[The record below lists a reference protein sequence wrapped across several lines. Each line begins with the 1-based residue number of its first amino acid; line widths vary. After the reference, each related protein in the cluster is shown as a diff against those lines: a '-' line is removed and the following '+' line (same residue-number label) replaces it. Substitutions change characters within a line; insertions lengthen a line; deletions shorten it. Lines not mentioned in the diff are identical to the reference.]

1 MKKSNRLS
9 VRVLALLM
17 TFVMVFSLGTTVFA
31 ANTEITSTEYYTIS
45 YNSDADVP
53 EVVVSLNAEAFGELL
68 AERNFTKEELKKF
81 LPEFVAEILETRS
94 MPSIGELVDFFPEEM
109 LNKSELAK
117 IIPADL
123 LEKYFTTDLIEKILP
138 KSEWANVLPVKDVIN
153 AEEIEYIMDNYPNVV
168 KSLLTADVIKSL
180 MTDDVL
186 DALLTPEVVDA
197 LVTEEIIK
205 KLATPEVIKALMTKE
220 VVNAL
225 ATPDVV
231 KQLMTQD
238 VVDALVT
245 ADVLTSLMTP
255 EIMNEL
261 VDPTLAASLMTQEV
275 IDALVSSDVLVSLM
289 TPEVVNQLAT
299 PEVVQ
304 SLFTAD
310 VMNALVSEDDLMG
323 LVDNVVLQKLVS
335 GYNFAI
341 KFAQN
346 QPKVEALI
354 AAGVLSYDDLYNC
367 LSDAQK
373 SQISDHLS
381 DERKLMKVLNF
392 FSGTNTKLRGL
403 LRERY
408 QGIVAVLG
416 ADTIVEWNGTINV
429 VNAIG
434 KDQVITAI
442 GGAEAVINHVGPAK
456 VLEAVGSEKAIEVI
470 TIDTIVAKIGIE
482 NIVNEVG
489 AATILDKVGF
499 DKVIEKVGMDNII
512 DKVGVDAILAE
523 VGTDRIIEVVG
534 TDKIISTVGPDAIIE
549 EIGMDNIINEIGLDA
564 IIDEVGTD
572 KIISTVG
579 MDAIL
584 NKVGMDNV
592 INSVMANTDAD
603 YINRLI
609 QKVLESPNFD
619 FNKVLSAVDKSVIK
633 EELKN
638 IFIKVFM
645 NDIDSIDLLY
655 HDGVDTSANIFAFNA
670 TDVKMELKLQ
680 AMSDA
685 VLASVPD
692 TSDLMSVEDGST
704 FYMIGLGMTFANNAN
719 AYGFKVR
726 VTLDGNTDT
735 LKAYAEKLATVLTYS
750 ANAGLTVDVTDFDEN
765 AFISFAD
772 VLRKALATDRLTDA
786 EKAKLF
792 TIFTKE
798 GQDLLDALEAFDFDV
813 EWIDDKYV
821 PYLEQIRDK
830 MLTVLERVV
839 DSSSVNYRNFTL
851 ASCYDDLFLTFDLND
866 SVSVPTAKLIQK
878 LCEKVGFSISDFNS
892 IFGSYEEYVSYN
904 LDFTFGMDEVYRV
917 RYFDAN
923 DNLVYTTFLPMGTN
937 LSVINNNTSEL
948 SGKAGIYGWADADGN
963 IVTVTP
969 DYAHLDLYP
978 ANELNVDE
986 ETYTATFVADGKI
999 VDKVVFKEGD
1009 TKLSREPKVP
1019 EKIGYHGR
1027 WENYKLADKDITIK
1041 AIYTAKTYTVIYDAN
1056 GGEGTMANQIL
1067 SYDKADTLKACGFT
1081 REGHTFLGWNTKA
1094 DGSGVFYADQQV
1106 VKNMTIVDGIVLY
1119 AQWQVKAPNVHTVT
1133 FMANGVVVDKVT
1145 FNEGDKELSR
1155 VPEVPTRT
1163 GYTGAW
1169 EGYVLANTDITVNA
1183 VYTANE
1189 YTVVFNANGG
1199 AGSMPNQTMTYDTFA
1214 NLCANTY
1221 AYAGHTFAGWNTQ
1234 ADGTGTSYADGENVK
1249 NLAESGEV
1257 TLYAQWNEEVTNTTE
1272 STEGTTT
1279 TAPVEQDGGFNW
1291 LVLVIVLAVLA
1302 VGGGVAGFL
1311 VYNKKKSV

>member
-53 EVVVSLNAEAFGELL
+53 EVVVSLNAEAFDELL

-180 MTDDVL
+180 
-186 DALLTPEVVDA
+186 
-197 LVTEEIIK
+197 
-205 KLATPEVIKALMTKE
+205 ATPE
-220 VVNAL
+220 
-225 ATPDVV
+225 VV
-231 KQLMTQD
+231 KQLMTPD
-238 VVDALVT
+238 VVDKLVT
-245 ADVLTSLMTP
+245 PDVLTSLMTP
-255 EIMNEL
+255 EVVNEL
-261 VDPTLAASLMTQEV
+261 VDGKVLEELMEGDVVDKLVTPALLKSLLQT
-275 IDALVSSDVLVSLM
+275 
-289 TPEVVNQLAT
+289 VNVAD
-299 PEVVQ
+299 
-304 SLFTAD
+304 LFTAN
-310 VMNALVSEDDLMG
+310 VAQSLANEELVNALVDG
-323 LVDNVVLQKLVS
+323 NVLTQTNL
-335 GYNFAI
+335 
-341 KFAQN
+341 
-346 QPKVEALI
+346 EALI
-354 AAGVLSYDDLYNC
+354 T
-367 LSDAQK
+367 SDADK
-373 SQISDHLS
+373 LEVATASDPLAKAV
-381 DERKLMKVLNF
+381 EIVLAKYMT
-392 FSGTNTKLRGL
+392 GLTNL
-403 LRERY
+403 L
-408 QGIVAVLG
+408 VAN
-416 ADTIVEWNGTINV
+416 ADAVV
-429 VNAIG
+429 DVVAPADLVNAIG
-434 KDQVITAI
+434 QDTIIEKIGMTTIINKIGAQAI
-442 GGAEAVINHVGPAK
+442 IDEVGTK
-456 VLEAVGSEKAIEVI
+456 KILEVI
-470 TIDTIVAKIGIE
+470 GS
-482 NIVNEVG
+482 
-489 AATILDKVGF
+489 
-499 DKVIEKVGMDNII
+499 DKVIEEVGMDNII
-512 DKVGVDAILAE
+512 EKISVDAILAE
-523 VGTDRIIEVVG
+523 VSTDRIIEV
-534 TDKIISTVGPDAIIE
+534 
-549 EIGMDNIINEIGLDA
+549 
-564 IIDEVGTD
+564 
-572 KIISTVG
+572 VG

-878 LCEKVGFSISDFNS
+878 LCEKVGFSIDQFNS
-892 IFGSYEEYVSYN
+892 IFGSYEEYVSYD

-937 LSVINNNTSEL
+937 LSIINNYTAEL
-948 SGKAGIYGWADADGN
+948 NGKAGVYGWADADGN

-978 ANELNVDE
+978 ANELKVDE

-999 VDKVVFKEGD
+999 VDKVTFEEGD

-1056 GGEGTMANQIL
+1056 GGEGAMANQIM

-1214 NLCANTY
+1214 NLSANTY
-1221 AYAGHTFAGWNTQ
+1221 AYAGHTFAGWNTK

>member
-153 AEEIEYIMDNYPNVV
+153 AEEIEYIMDNYPAV
-168 KSLLTADVIKSL
+168 LTALLSAEVINAFANDAEIVDALKASPEVINML
-180 MTDDVL
+180 LADANVRAALLANDALISDLFTDDVVESL
-186 DALLTPEVVDA
+186 VNDGSAIDDTTVENLLTDEEKQIVAACDPADRTAKTIELVMKNHKDALLASVDPSVILDAVGGVEAVYNSGKVKVDDLVAALGGASA
-197 LVTEEIIK
+197 LVNILDTDLIVEI
-205 KLATPEVIKALMTKE
+205 V
-220 VVNAL
+220 
-225 ATPDVV
+225 
-231 KQLMTQD
+231 
-238 VVDALVT
+238 
-245 ADVLTSLMTP
+245 
-255 EIMNEL
+255 
-261 VDPTLAASLMTQEV
+261 
-275 IDALVSSDVLVSLM
+275 
-289 TPEVVNQLAT
+289 
-299 PEVVQ
+299 
-304 SLFTAD
+304 
-310 VMNALVSEDDLMG
+310 
-323 LVDNVVLQKLVS
+323 
-335 GYNFAI
+335 GYDI
-341 KFAQN
+341 
-346 QPKVEALI
+346 
-354 AAGVLSYDDLYNC
+354 VLS
-367 LSDAQK
+367 K
-373 SQISDHLS
+373 
-381 DERKLMKVLNF
+381 
-392 FSGTNTKLRGL
+392 
-403 LRERY
+403 
-408 QGIVAVLG
+408 
-416 ADTIVEWNGTINV
+416 
-429 VNAIG
+429 
-434 KDQVITAI
+434 
-442 GGAEAVINHVGPAK
+442 
-456 VLEAVGSEKAIEVI
+456 
-470 TIDTIVAKIGIE
+470 ID
-482 NIVNEVG
+482 
-489 AATILDKVGF
+489 
-499 DKVIEKVGMDNII
+499 
-512 DKVGVDAILAE
+512 
-523 VGTDRIIEVVG
+523 
-534 TDKIISTVGPDAIIE
+534 
-549 EIGMDNIINEIGLDA
+549 
-564 IIDEVGTD
+564 
-572 KIISTVG
+572 
-579 MDAIL
+579 
-584 NKVGMDNV
+584 MDNV

-670 TDVKMELKLQ
+670 TDFKMELKLQ

-786 EKAKLF
+786 EKAELF

-878 LCEKVGFSISDFNS
+878 LCEKVGFSIDQFNS
-892 IFGSYEEYVSYN
+892 IFGSYEEYVSYD

-937 LSVINNNTSEL
+937 LSIINNYTAEL
-948 SGKAGIYGWADADGN
+948 NGKAGVYGWADADGN

-978 ANELNVDE
+978 ANELKVDE

-999 VDKVVFKEGD
+999 VDKVTFKEGD

-1056 GGEGTMANQIL
+1056 GGEGAMANQIM

-1119 AQWQVKAPNVHTVT
+1119 AQWQVNAPNVHTVT

-1155 VPEVPTRT
+1155 VPAVPTRT

-1214 NLCANTY
+1214 NLSANTY
-1221 AYAGHTFAGWNTQ
+1221 AYAGHTFAGWNTN

-1249 NLAESGEV
+1249 NVAESGEV

>member
-153 AEEIEYIMDNYPNVV
+153 AEEIEYIMDNYPAV
-168 KSLLTADVIKSL
+168 LTALLSAEVINAFANDAEIVDALKASPEVINML
-180 MTDDVL
+180 LADANVRAALLANDALISDLFTDDVVESL
-186 DALLTPEVVDA
+186 VNDGSAIDDTTVENLLTDEEKQIVAACDPADRTAKTIELVMKNHKDALLASVDPSVILDAVGGVEAVYNSGKVKVDDLVAALGGASA
-197 LVTEEIIK
+197 LVNILDTDLIVEI
-205 KLATPEVIKALMTKE
+205 V
-220 VVNAL
+220 
-225 ATPDVV
+225 
-231 KQLMTQD
+231 
-238 VVDALVT
+238 
-245 ADVLTSLMTP
+245 
-255 EIMNEL
+255 
-261 VDPTLAASLMTQEV
+261 
-275 IDALVSSDVLVSLM
+275 
-289 TPEVVNQLAT
+289 
-299 PEVVQ
+299 
-304 SLFTAD
+304 
-310 VMNALVSEDDLMG
+310 
-323 LVDNVVLQKLVS
+323 
-335 GYNFAI
+335 GYDI
-341 KFAQN
+341 
-346 QPKVEALI
+346 
-354 AAGVLSYDDLYNC
+354 VLS
-367 LSDAQK
+367 K
-373 SQISDHLS
+373 
-381 DERKLMKVLNF
+381 
-392 FSGTNTKLRGL
+392 
-403 LRERY
+403 
-408 QGIVAVLG
+408 
-416 ADTIVEWNGTINV
+416 
-429 VNAIG
+429 
-434 KDQVITAI
+434 
-442 GGAEAVINHVGPAK
+442 
-456 VLEAVGSEKAIEVI
+456 
-470 TIDTIVAKIGIE
+470 ID
-482 NIVNEVG
+482 
-489 AATILDKVGF
+489 
-499 DKVIEKVGMDNII
+499 
-512 DKVGVDAILAE
+512 
-523 VGTDRIIEVVG
+523 
-534 TDKIISTVGPDAIIE
+534 
-549 EIGMDNIINEIGLDA
+549 
-564 IIDEVGTD
+564 
-572 KIISTVG
+572 
-579 MDAIL
+579 
-584 NKVGMDNV
+584 MDNV
-592 INSVMANTDAD
+592 INSVMTNTDEA
-603 YINRLI
+603 YVNRLI

-619 FNKVLSAVDKSVIK
+619 FNKILSSVDKSVIK

-670 TDVKMELKLQ
+670 TDFKMELKLQ

-786 EKAKLF
+786 EKAELF

-878 LCEKVGFSISDFNS
+878 LCEKVGFSIDQFNS
-892 IFGSYEEYVSYN
+892 IFGSYEEYVSYD

-923 DNLVYTTFLPMGTN
+923 DNLIYTTFLPMGTN
-937 LSVINNNTSEL
+937 LSIINNYTAEL
-948 SGKAGIYGWADADGN
+948 NGKAGVYGWADADGN

-978 ANELNVDE
+978 ANELKVDE

-999 VDKVVFKEGD
+999 VDKVTFKEGD

-1199 AGSMPNQTMTYDTFA
+1199 AGSMPNQTMRYDTFA
-1214 NLCANTY
+1214 NLSANTY

>member
-138 KSEWANVLPVKDVIN
+138 KSEWANVLPIKDVIN
-153 AEEIEYIMDNYPNVV
+153 AEEIEYIMDNYPAV
-168 KSLLTADVIKSL
+168 LTALLSAEVINAFANDAEIVDALKASPEVINML
-180 MTDDVL
+180 LADANVRAALLANDALISDLFTDDVVESL
-186 DALLTPEVVDA
+186 VNDGSAIDDTTVENLLTDEEKQIVAACDPADRTAKTIELVMKNHKDALLASVDPSVILDAVGGVEAVYNSGKVKVDDLVAALGGASA
-197 LVTEEIIK
+197 LVNILDTDLIVEI
-205 KLATPEVIKALMTKE
+205 V
-220 VVNAL
+220 
-225 ATPDVV
+225 
-231 KQLMTQD
+231 
-238 VVDALVT
+238 
-245 ADVLTSLMTP
+245 
-255 EIMNEL
+255 
-261 VDPTLAASLMTQEV
+261 
-275 IDALVSSDVLVSLM
+275 
-289 TPEVVNQLAT
+289 
-299 PEVVQ
+299 
-304 SLFTAD
+304 
-310 VMNALVSEDDLMG
+310 
-323 LVDNVVLQKLVS
+323 
-335 GYNFAI
+335 GYDI
-341 KFAQN
+341 
-346 QPKVEALI
+346 
-354 AAGVLSYDDLYNC
+354 VLS
-367 LSDAQK
+367 K
-373 SQISDHLS
+373 
-381 DERKLMKVLNF
+381 
-392 FSGTNTKLRGL
+392 
-403 LRERY
+403 
-408 QGIVAVLG
+408 
-416 ADTIVEWNGTINV
+416 
-429 VNAIG
+429 
-434 KDQVITAI
+434 
-442 GGAEAVINHVGPAK
+442 
-456 VLEAVGSEKAIEVI
+456 
-470 TIDTIVAKIGIE
+470 ID
-482 NIVNEVG
+482 
-489 AATILDKVGF
+489 
-499 DKVIEKVGMDNII
+499 
-512 DKVGVDAILAE
+512 
-523 VGTDRIIEVVG
+523 
-534 TDKIISTVGPDAIIE
+534 
-549 EIGMDNIINEIGLDA
+549 
-564 IIDEVGTD
+564 
-572 KIISTVG
+572 
-579 MDAIL
+579 
-584 NKVGMDNV
+584 MDNV
-592 INSVMANTDAD
+592 INSVMANTDEA
-603 YINRLI
+603 YVNRLI

-619 FNKVLSAVDKSVIK
+619 FNKILSSVDKSVIK

-670 TDVKMELKLQ
+670 TDFKMELKLQ

-692 TSDLMSVEDGST
+692 TSDLMSVKDGST

-878 LCEKVGFSISDFNS
+878 LCEKVGFSIDQFNS
-892 IFGSYEEYVSYN
+892 IFGSYEEYVSYD

-923 DNLVYTTFLPMGTN
+923 DNLIYTTFLPMGTN
-937 LSVINNNTSEL
+937 LSIINNYTAEL
-948 SGKAGIYGWADADGN
+948 NGKAGAYGWADADGN

-978 ANELNVDE
+978 ANELKVDE

-999 VDKVVFKEGD
+999 VDKVTFKEGD

-1094 DGSGVFYADQQV
+1094 DGFGVFYADQQV

-1214 NLCANTY
+1214 NLSANTY
-1221 AYAGHTFAGWNTQ
+1221 AYAGHTFAGWNTK

>member
-138 KSEWANVLPVKDVIN
+138 KSEWANVLPIKDVIN
-153 AEEIEYIMDNYPNVV
+153 AEEIEYIMDNYPAV
-168 KSLLTADVIKSL
+168 LTALLSAEVINAFAN
-180 MTDDVL
+180 
-186 DALLTPEVVDA
+186 DAEIVDA
-197 LVTEEIIK
+197 LK
-205 KLATPEVIKALMTKE
+205 ASPEVINMLLADANVRAAL
-220 VVNAL
+220 L
-225 ATPDVV
+225 AN
-231 KQLMTQD
+231 
-238 VVDALVT
+238 DAL
-245 ADVLTSLMTP
+245 
-255 EIMNEL
+255 I
-261 VDPTLAASLMTQEV
+261 
-275 IDALVSSDVLVSLM
+275 SD
-289 TPEVVNQLAT
+289 
-299 PEVVQ
+299 
-304 SLFTAD
+304 LFTD
-310 VMNALVSEDDLMG
+310 DIVESLVNDGSAIDDTT
-323 LVDNVVLQKLVS
+323 
-335 GYNFAI
+335 
-341 KFAQN
+341 
-346 QPKVEALI
+346 VENL
-354 AAGVLSYDDLYNC
+354 LT
-367 LSDAQK
+367 
-373 SQISDHLS
+373 
-381 DERKLMKVLNF
+381 DEEK
-392 FSGTNTKLRGL
+392 
-403 LRERY
+403 
-408 QGIVAVLG
+408 QIVAACDP
-416 ADTIVEWNGTINV
+416 ADR
-429 VNAIG
+429 
-434 KDQVITAI
+434 TA
-442 GGAEAVINHVGPAK
+442 
-456 VLEAVGSEKAIEVI
+456 KAIELVM
-470 TIDTIVAKIGIE
+470 K
-482 NIVNEVG
+482 NHK
-489 AATILDKVGF
+489 AALLASVDPSVILDAVGGVEAIYNSGKV
-499 DKVIEKVGMDNII
+499 KVDDLVAALGGASALVNILDTDLIVEIVGYDIVLSKI
-512 DKVGVDAILAE
+512 D
-523 VGTDRIIEVVG
+523 
-534 TDKIISTVGPDAIIE
+534 
-549 EIGMDNIINEIGLDA
+549 
-564 IIDEVGTD
+564 
-572 KIISTVG
+572 
-579 MDAIL
+579 
-584 NKVGMDNV
+584 MDNV
-592 INSVMANTDAD
+592 INSVMTNTDEA
-603 YINRLI
+603 YVNRLI

-619 FNKVLSAVDKSVIK
+619 FNKVLSAVDKSAIK

-1106 VKNMTIVDGIVLY
+1106 VKNMTIIDGIVLY

-1214 NLCANTY
+1214 NLSANTY
-1221 AYAGHTFAGWNTQ
+1221 AYAGHTFAGWNTK

-1291 LVLVIVLAVLA
+1291 LVLVSVLAVLA

>member
-153 AEEIEYIMDNYPNVV
+153 AEEIEYIMDNYPAV
-168 KSLLTADVIKSL
+168 LTALLSAEVINAFANDAEIVDALKASPEVINML
-180 MTDDVL
+180 LADANVRAALLANDALISDLFTDDVVESL
-186 DALLTPEVVDA
+186 VNDGSAIDDTTVENLLTDEEKQIVAACDPADRTAKAIELVMKNHKDALLASVDPSVILDAVGGVEAVYNSGKVKVDDLVAALGGASA
-197 LVTEEIIK
+197 LVNILDTDLIVEI
-205 KLATPEVIKALMTKE
+205 V
-220 VVNAL
+220 
-225 ATPDVV
+225 
-231 KQLMTQD
+231 
-238 VVDALVT
+238 
-245 ADVLTSLMTP
+245 
-255 EIMNEL
+255 
-261 VDPTLAASLMTQEV
+261 
-275 IDALVSSDVLVSLM
+275 
-289 TPEVVNQLAT
+289 
-299 PEVVQ
+299 
-304 SLFTAD
+304 
-310 VMNALVSEDDLMG
+310 
-323 LVDNVVLQKLVS
+323 
-335 GYNFAI
+335 GYDI
-341 KFAQN
+341 
-346 QPKVEALI
+346 
-354 AAGVLSYDDLYNC
+354 VLS
-367 LSDAQK
+367 K
-373 SQISDHLS
+373 
-381 DERKLMKVLNF
+381 
-392 FSGTNTKLRGL
+392 
-403 LRERY
+403 
-408 QGIVAVLG
+408 
-416 ADTIVEWNGTINV
+416 
-429 VNAIG
+429 
-434 KDQVITAI
+434 
-442 GGAEAVINHVGPAK
+442 
-456 VLEAVGSEKAIEVI
+456 
-470 TIDTIVAKIGIE
+470 ID
-482 NIVNEVG
+482 
-489 AATILDKVGF
+489 
-499 DKVIEKVGMDNII
+499 
-512 DKVGVDAILAE
+512 
-523 VGTDRIIEVVG
+523 
-534 TDKIISTVGPDAIIE
+534 
-549 EIGMDNIINEIGLDA
+549 
-564 IIDEVGTD
+564 
-572 KIISTVG
+572 
-579 MDAIL
+579 
-584 NKVGMDNV
+584 MDNV

-655 HDGVDTSANIFAFNA
+655 HDGVDTSANIFAFND
-670 TDVKMELKLQ
+670 TDFKMELKLQ

-786 EKAKLF
+786 EKAELF

-878 LCEKVGFSISDFNS
+878 LCEKVGFSIDQFNS
-892 IFGSYEEYVSYN
+892 IFGSYEEYVSYD

-978 ANELNVDE
+978 ANELKVDE

-999 VDKVVFKEGD
+999 VDKVTFKEGD

-1214 NLCANTY
+1214 NLSANTY
-1221 AYAGHTFAGWNTQ
+1221 AYAGHTFAGWNTK

>member
-153 AEEIEYIMDNYPNVV
+153 AEEIEYIMDNYPAV
-168 KSLLTADVIKSL
+168 LTALLSAEVINAFANDAEIVDALKASPEVINML
-180 MTDDVL
+180 LADANVRAALLANDALISDLFTDDVVESL
-186 DALLTPEVVDA
+186 VNDGSAIDDTTVENLLTDEEKQIVAACDPADRTAKTIELVMKNHKDALLASVDPSVILDAVGGVEAVYNSGKVKVDDLVAALGGASA
-197 LVTEEIIK
+197 LVNILDTDLIVEI
-205 KLATPEVIKALMTKE
+205 V
-220 VVNAL
+220 
-225 ATPDVV
+225 
-231 KQLMTQD
+231 
-238 VVDALVT
+238 
-245 ADVLTSLMTP
+245 
-255 EIMNEL
+255 
-261 VDPTLAASLMTQEV
+261 
-275 IDALVSSDVLVSLM
+275 
-289 TPEVVNQLAT
+289 
-299 PEVVQ
+299 
-304 SLFTAD
+304 
-310 VMNALVSEDDLMG
+310 
-323 LVDNVVLQKLVS
+323 
-335 GYNFAI
+335 GYDI
-341 KFAQN
+341 
-346 QPKVEALI
+346 
-354 AAGVLSYDDLYNC
+354 VLS
-367 LSDAQK
+367 K
-373 SQISDHLS
+373 
-381 DERKLMKVLNF
+381 
-392 FSGTNTKLRGL
+392 
-403 LRERY
+403 
-408 QGIVAVLG
+408 
-416 ADTIVEWNGTINV
+416 
-429 VNAIG
+429 
-434 KDQVITAI
+434 
-442 GGAEAVINHVGPAK
+442 
-456 VLEAVGSEKAIEVI
+456 
-470 TIDTIVAKIGIE
+470 ID
-482 NIVNEVG
+482 
-489 AATILDKVGF
+489 
-499 DKVIEKVGMDNII
+499 
-512 DKVGVDAILAE
+512 
-523 VGTDRIIEVVG
+523 
-534 TDKIISTVGPDAIIE
+534 
-549 EIGMDNIINEIGLDA
+549 
-564 IIDEVGTD
+564 
-572 KIISTVG
+572 
-579 MDAIL
+579 
-584 NKVGMDNV
+584 MDNV
-592 INSVMANTDAD
+592 INSVMTNTDEA
-603 YINRLI
+603 YVNRLI

-619 FNKVLSAVDKSVIK
+619 FNKILSSVDKSVIK

-750 ANAGLTVDVTDFDEN
+750 ANAGLSVDVTDFDEN

-878 LCEKVGFSISDFNS
+878 LCEKVGFSIDQFNS
-892 IFGSYEEYVSYN
+892 IFGSYEEYVSYD

-923 DNLVYTTFLPMGTN
+923 DNLIYTTFLPMGTN
-937 LSVINNNTSEL
+937 LSIINNYTAEL
-948 SGKAGIYGWADADGN
+948 NGKAGAYGWADADGN

-978 ANELNVDE
+978 ANELKVDE

-999 VDKVVFKEGD
+999 VDKVTFKEGD

-1081 REGHTFLGWNTKA
+1081 REDHTFLGWNTKA

-1119 AQWQVKAPNVHTVT
+1119 AQWQVNAPNVHTVT

-1214 NLCANTY
+1214 NLSANTY